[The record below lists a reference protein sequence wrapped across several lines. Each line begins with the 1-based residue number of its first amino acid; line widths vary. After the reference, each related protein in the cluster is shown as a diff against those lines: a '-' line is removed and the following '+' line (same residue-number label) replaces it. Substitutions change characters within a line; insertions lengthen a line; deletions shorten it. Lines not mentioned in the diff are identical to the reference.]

1 MLVPIAAEMRAA
13 AAELSAQSVA
23 RMRAELPQLLPDE
36 QMVTEHLVST
46 EAGLRQLAQVIEAG
60 ADPRRVELP
69 PSTIAIARAVVQ
81 QQVSLADLMRN
92 YRLAQELVWQWM
104 HARIAAA
111 EPDPAD
117 LAKAIEL
124 ATGWIFGYVDGALV
138 RVEQIYESEREA
150 WLRARRRRGRRPSTT
165 SSPSGNATRIAPRS
179 GCATTSTAPTSGCW
193 PGSTTFPTTVMRRRY
208 WARSSPR
215 SRPRPAR
222 QPRGAPGGVA
232 GGGGLGEPARAVH
245 RGRRDG
251 RRAVAP
257 GVRLAF
263 GDADTGLAGFRR
275 THQQAA
281 HAWRAAGM
289 SGADGERVTRYREV
303 AVAALA
309 SADTEHAAAFVTRVL
324 GPLAADDEDT
334 ARVASTLAVYLQENC
349 SRAHGGAA
357 VRASQHRE
365 LPGESGRDDPGPQHR
380 RRHPRVVGGPGA
392 AAHAAA
398 AGIRR
403 TVTPSQPAITTLS
416 PRAERCGCDSP
427 SFRRMPQGRQQTPKQ
442 GEVMQTLPELD
453 VNYMAGDDTPWIPF
467 APLSDQVHLKYW
479 KIDPVRAEI
488 VVSMKF
494 DAGLTLPAHYHTGT

>member
-1 MLVPIAAEMRAA
+1 MTLQWPVAEDAGAERVWRQVLVPIAAEMRAA

-23 RMRAELPQLLPDE
+23 RMRIELPQLLPDE

-150 WLRARRRRGRRPSTT
+150 WLRGA
-165 SSPSGNATRIAPRS
+165 AA
-179 GCATTSTAPTSGCW
+179 
-193 PGSTTFPTTVMRRRY
+193 
-208 WARSSPR
+208 ARSAAVDDILAERERDPHRASIR
-215 SRPRPAR
+215 LRYDINRPHLGLLAWVDDVPDDGDA
-222 QPRGAPGGVA
+222 QALLGKVIAEVAAAAGADSHVVHPVGSLAVA
-232 GGGGLGEPARAVH
+232 GWVSRREPFTEDEVTAA
-245 RGRRDG
+245 G
-251 RRAVAP
+251 AAAP

-263 GDADTGLAGFRR
+263 GDPDAGVSGFRR

-281 HAWRAAGM
+281 HARRVAGLT
-289 SGADGERVTRYREV
+289 GPDGERVTRYREV

-334 ARVASTLAVYLQENC
+334 ARVASTLAVYLQENR
-349 SRAHGGAA
+349 SRARTAA
-357 VRASQHRE
+357 RLFVHPNTVSYRVNQAETILGRSIDVDTLE
-365 LPGESGRDDPGPQHR
+365 LSVALALLP
-380 RRHPRVVGGPGA
+380 
-392 AAHAAA
+392 
-398 AGIRR
+398 
-403 TVTPSQPAITTLS
+403 
-416 PRAERCGCDSP
+416 
-427 SFRRMPQGRQQTPKQ
+427 
-442 GEVMQTLPELD
+442 TLPRL
-453 VNYMAGDDTPWIPF
+453 ASG
-467 APLSDQVHLKYW
+467 
-479 KIDPVRAEI
+479 
-488 VVSMKF
+488 
-494 DAGLTLPAHYHTGT
+494 GL

>member
-1 MLVPIAAEMRAA
+1 MTLQWPVGEDTGAERVWRQVLVPIAAEMRAA

-46 EAGLRQLAQVIEAG
+46 DAGLRQLAQVIEAG

-150 WLRARRRRGRRPSTT
+150 WLRGA
-165 SSPSGNATRIAPRS
+165 AA
-179 GCATTSTAPTSGCW
+179 
-193 PGSTTFPTTVMRRRY
+193 
-208 WARSSPR
+208 ARSAAVDDILAERERDPHRASVR
-215 SRPRPAR
+215 LRYDINRPHLGLLAWVDDVPDDGDA
-222 QPRGAPGGVA
+222 QALLGKVIAEVAAAAGADSHVVHPVGSLAVA
-232 GGGGLGEPARAVH
+232 GWVSRREPFTEDAVT
-245 RGRRDG
+245 
-251 RRAVAP
+251 AAAAAAP

-263 GDADTGLAGFRR
+263 GDPDAGLAGFRR

-281 HAWRAAGM
+281 HARRVAGLT
-289 SGADGERVTRYREV
+289 GPDGERVTRYREV

-334 ARVASTLAVYLQENC
+334 ARVASTLAVYLQENR
-349 SRAHGGAA
+349 SRARTAA
-357 VRASQHRE
+357 RLFVHPNTVSYRVNQAETILGRSIDVDTLE
-365 LPGESGRDDPGPQHR
+365 LSVALALLP
-380 RRHPRVVGGPGA
+380 
-392 AAHAAA
+392 
-398 AGIRR
+398 
-403 TVTPSQPAITTLS
+403 
-416 PRAERCGCDSP
+416 
-427 SFRRMPQGRQQTPKQ
+427 
-442 GEVMQTLPELD
+442 TLPRL
-453 VNYMAGDDTPWIPF
+453 
-467 APLSDQVHLKYW
+467 
-479 KIDPVRAEI
+479 
-488 VVSMKF
+488 VSG
-494 DAGLTLPAHYHTGT
+494 GL